1 MLYQYQSD
9 TAMAHMEPEEAEE
22 RVEEG
27 QEQLLDV
34 RSRISAFQAKIEAN
48 HKIHHFKPIA
58 KESKIRRMEDGSLFS
73 NLEVELLLRF
83 TKKSILL
90 MLSCV

>member
-1 MLYQYQSD
+1 
-9 TAMAHMEPEEAEE
+9 MAHREPEQAEE
-22 RVEEG
+22 REEEE

-58 KESKIRRMEDGSLFS
+58 KESKIRRMEDGSLYS
-73 NLEVELLLRF
+73 NLEVE
-83 TKKSILL
+83 
-90 MLSCV
+90 